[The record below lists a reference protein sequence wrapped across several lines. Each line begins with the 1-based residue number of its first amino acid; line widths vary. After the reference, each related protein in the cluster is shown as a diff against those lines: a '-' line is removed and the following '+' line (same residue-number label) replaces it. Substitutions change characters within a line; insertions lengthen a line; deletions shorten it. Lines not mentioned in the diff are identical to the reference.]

1 MRILLAHNSLYYPSF
16 GGGDQSNR
24 LLMEALAAR
33 GHEVRVVARIAK
45 FGQEEHERFCVELAG
60 HGVQSL
66 ITGSA
71 VLFMRNGVDVRTLT
85 LDPHLRGYFSEQL
98 AAFDPDVII
107 TSTDDPAQLLF
118 DIARRAS
125 RARLVHLVRATIAVP
140 FGPDSSSPNRDRT
153 ALLGDADEIVG
164 VSEYVA
170 GYVRRWSGLNAIH
183 VPISLLEPGE
193 VQRAG
198 RFDSPYVVIVN
209 PCAVKGISIFLALA
223 DASPQLQFAAVPTW
237 GTSAADLADLG
248 KRANIRL
255 IEPVENLDELFR
267 QARVLLVPSVWAEA
281 RSRVVLEA
289 MLRGVPVIASNV
301 GGLPEAKLGVPY
313 LLPVNPVTRY
323 QAALDENMVPV
334 ASVPEQDITPWS
346 EALDRL
352 TSDRAH
358 WEHIADESR
367 AAAQKYACT
376 LSVEPFESLL
386 SELLQRPK
394 KSHRVPY
401 APQGLSEDKQKLLA
415 LRLKSRSAQKPVASS
430 WFPTFDPA
438 SRDRL
443 RLFCFPHAGAGVLA
457 YRDWMGALPG
467 MDVIPVLPPGRESRS
482 GEPAFERIED
492 LIEALTPAIRALLD
506 TPFAFFGHSMG
517 AGVAFEL
524 TRSLRRAGAPQ
535 PKILIASS
543 ARAPQCRVDQSEKPE
558 PSDTEL
564 IDELHGRGALPRA
577 LLDNPDALKLT
588 LPLLRA
594 DSRMYRNYLYQPE
607 PPLAIPIAA
616 YGGDADRSVTTE
628 DLDRWHEQTTAS
640 FTRREFEGGHF
651 YLQAI
656 RNTIL
661 EALRRDIGEA

>member
-16 GGGDQSNR
+16 GGGDKSNR

-45 FGQEEHERFCVELAG
+45 FGPEEHGRFCSELQAC
-60 HGVQSL
+60 GVPFL
-66 ITGSA
+66 VAAAA

-85 LDPHLRGYFSEQL
+85 LDPHFRGYFSEQL

-118 DIARRAS
+118 DIARRAG

-140 FGPDSSSPNRDRT
+140 FGPDSSSPNPART
-153 ALLGDADEIVG
+153 ERLNDADEIVG

-170 GYVRRWSGLNAIH
+170 DYVRRWSGLNAIH

-198 RFDSPYVVIVN
+198 RFDNPYVVMVN
-209 PCAVKGISIFLALA
+209 PCAVKGIAIFLALA
-223 DASPQLQFAAVPTW
+223 DSALHLQFAAVPTW
-237 GTSAADLADLG
+237 GTSSADLAALR

-267 QARVLLVPSVWAEA
+267 QARLLLVPSVWAEA

-334 ASVPEQDITPWS
+334 ASVPQQDIAPWS
-346 EALDRL
+346 AALDRL

-367 AAAQKYACT
+367 AAAQKYAST

-386 SELLQRPK
+386 SDLVRRPRK
-394 KSHRVPY
+394 PHRVPE
-401 APQGLSEDKQKLLA
+401 APLGLSEDKQKLLA
-415 LRLKSRSAQKPVASS
+415 LRLKSRSTQRTAASR
-430 WFPTFDPA
+430 WFPTVDPA

-457 YRDWMGALPG
+457 YRDWTDAIPG
-467 MDVIPVLPPGRESRS
+467 VDVIPVLPPGRESRAS
-482 GEPAFERIED
+482 EPPFERMQD
-492 LIEALTPAIRALLD
+492 LIEALTSAIRPFLG

-517 AGVAFEL
+517 AGIAFEL

-543 ARAPQCRVDQSEKPE
+543 ARAPQCRVDQSHKPE

-564 IDELHGRGALPRA
+564 IAELRDHGALVES
-577 LLDNPDALKLT
+577 PDALNLT

-594 DSRMYRNYLYQPE
+594 DSRMYRNYMYQSE
-607 PPLAIPIAA
+607 PPLAIPIVA
-616 YGGDADRSVTTE
+616 YGGNADRSVPTE
-628 DLDRWHEQTTAS
+628 DLDRWREQTTAS

-651 YLQAI
+651 YLQTI
-656 RNTIL
+656 RNQVL
-661 EALRRDIGEA
+661 EALRRDIGDA